1 MGARMKKLLW
11 VLFFFVMNIAIYG
24 GIEIVFERDLWN
36 LGRQADM
43 WELIVTI
50 ICVGILVFCMYKV
63 HTKLFKPT
71 VKRKFQLMD
80 LIFVFVTYIALRF
93 SSYLIHNLWSSM
105 AYGTGRTKLVD
116 FFFRANLPLTTDK
129 YIFAIEALGLVCFA
143 PLLEEFLFRGFLNN
157 LLRGKV
163 NTFVRMSIVSILFTA
178 VHFPTYIH
186 NWIQFLAYLIGY
198 IVLLLVYERRRSL
211 FDAILL
217 HSLYNGL
224 LVILFIEIPR
234 RFF

>member
-1 MGARMKKLLW
+1 MGARMKKPLW
-11 VLFFFVMNIAIYG
+11 VLFFFVAYIVIRG
-24 GIEIVFERDLWN
+24 GIEFVFELN
-36 LGRQADM
+36 SMKLGRQADM

-71 VKRKFQLMD
+71 VKRKIQLMD
-80 LIFVFVTYIALRF
+80 LIFVFVTYITLRF
-93 SSYLIHNLWSSM
+93 SIYLISLWSSM
-105 AYGTGRTKLVD
+105 AYGTGRSKLVD
-116 FFFRANLPLTTDK
+116 FFFRADLTLTTDK
-129 YIFAIEALGLVCFA
+129 FIFALDALGLVFIA
-143 PLLEEFLFRGFLNN
+143 PLIEEFLFRGFLNN

-163 NTFVRMSIVSILFTA
+163 NTFVRMSIVSILFA
-178 VHFPTYIH
+178 AIHFPTYIH
-186 NWIQFLAYLIGY
+186 NWIQFIAYLILS
-198 IVLLLVYERRRSL
+198 IVLFLVYERRRSL

-234 RFF
+234 HFF

>member
-1 MGARMKKLLW
+1 MVARLKKPLW
-11 VLFFFVMNIAIYG
+11 VLFFFVMNIAIYV
-24 GIEIVFERDLWN
+24 GIDFVFDMNLWN

-43 WELIVTI
+43 WKLIVTI
-50 ICVGILVFCMYKV
+50 ICVAILLIFMYRV

-80 LIFVFVTYIALRF
+80 LIFVFVTYITLRF
-93 SSYLIHNLWSSM
+93 SIYLISLWSSM
-105 AYGTGRTKLVD
+105 AYGTGRLKLVD
-116 FFFRANLPLTTDK
+116 FFFRADLTLTTDK
-129 YIFAIEALGLVCFA
+129 FIFALDALGLVFIA
-143 PLLEEFLFRGFLNN
+143 PIVEEFLFRGFLNN

-163 NTFVRMSIVSILFTA
+163 NTFIRMSIVSILFA
-178 VHFPTYIH
+178 AIHFPYYIH
-186 NWIQFLAYLIGY
+186 NWIQFIDYLIGS
-198 IVLLLVYERRRSL
+198 IVLFLVYERRRSL

>member
-1 MGARMKKLLW
+1 MGARLKKPLW
-11 VLFFFVMNIAIYG
+11 VLFFFVVNIVIYG
-24 GIEIVFERDLWN
+24 GIEFVFKMNLWN

-43 WELIVTI
+43 WKLIVTI
-50 ICVGILVFCMYKV
+50 ICVAILLIFMYRV

-80 LIFVFVTYIALRF
+80 LIFVFVTYIADMFL
-93 SSYLIHNLWSSM
+93 SYLIYNLWSSM

-129 YIFAIEALGLVCFA
+129 YIFALEALGLVCFA
-143 PLLEEFLFRGFLNN
+143 PLIEEFLFRGFLNN

-163 NTFVRMSIVSILFTA
+163 NAFVRMSIVSILFT
-178 VHFPTYIH
+178 VIHMPYIH
-186 NWIQFLAYLIGY
+186 NWIQFLAYLIGS
-198 IVLLLVYERRRSL
+198 IVLFLIYERRRSL

-217 HSLYNGL
+217 HSLSNGL

>member
-1 MGARMKKLLW
+1 MGARMKKPLW
-11 VLFFFVMNIAIYG
+11 VLFFFVMKIAINE
-24 GIEIVFERDLWN
+24 GIEFVFKMNLWN

-43 WELIVTI
+43 WKLIVTI
-50 ICVGILVFCMYKV
+50 ICVAILLIFMYRV

-80 LIFVFVTYIALRF
+80 LIFVFVTYVAVRF
-93 SSYLIHNLWSSM
+93 SSFLIYNLWSSM
-105 AYGTGRTKLVD
+105 AYGTGQSKLVD
-116 FFFRANLPLTTDK
+116 FFFRAGLPLTTDK
-129 YIFAIEALGLVCFA
+129 YIFALEALRIVCFA
-143 PLLEEFLFRGFLNN
+143 PLIEELFYRGFLNN

-163 NTFVRMSIVSILFTA
+163 NTFIRMSIVSILFA
-178 VHFPTYIH
+178 ALHFTYIH
-186 NWIQFLAYLIGY
+186 NWIQFLDYLIGS
-198 IVLLLVYERRRSL
+198 IVLFLVYERRRSL

>member
-1 MGARMKKLLW
+1 MGARMKKPLW
-11 VLFFFVMNIAIYG
+11 VLFFFVAYIVIRG

-80 LIFVFVTYIALRF
+80 LIFVFVTYITLRF
-93 SSYLIHNLWSSM
+93 SIYLISLWSSM
-105 AYGTGRTKLVD
+105 AYGTGRLKLVD
-116 FFFRANLPLTTDK
+116 FFFRADLTLTTDK
-129 YIFAIEALGLVCFA
+129 FIFALDALGLVFIA
-143 PLLEEFLFRGFLNN
+143 PIVEEFLFRGFLNN

-163 NTFVRMSIVSILFTA
+163 NTFIRMSIVSILFA
-178 VHFPTYIH
+178 AIHFPYYIH
-186 NWIQFLAYLIGY
+186 NWIQFIDYLIGS
-198 IVLLLVYERRRSL
+198 IVLFLVYERRRSL

-217 HSLYNGL
+217 HSLFNGL

>member
-1 MGARMKKLLW
+1 MVARLKKPLW
-11 VLFFFVMNIAIYG
+11 FLFFFVAYIVIRG

-50 ICVGILVFCMYKV
+50 ICVGILIFCMYRV

-80 LIFVFVTYIALRF
+80 LIFVFVTYITLRF
-93 SSYLIHNLWSSM
+93 SSYLIYNLWSSM
-105 AYGTGRTKLVD
+105 AYGTGRSKLVD

-129 YIFAIEALGLVCFA
+129 YIFALEALSIVVIA
-143 PLLEEFLFRGFLNN
+143 PFVEEFLFRGFLNN

-163 NTFVRMSIVSILFTA
+163 NTFIRMSIVSILFA
-178 VHFPTYIH
+178 ALHFTYIH
-186 NWIQFLAYLIGY
+186 NWIQFIDYLIGS
-198 IVLLLVYERRRSL
+198 IVLFLVYERRRSL

-217 HSLYNGL
+217 HSLFNGL

>member
-1 MGARMKKLLW
+1 MGARLKKPLW
-11 VLFFFVMNIAIYG
+11 VLFFFVVNIVIYG
-24 GIEIVFERDLWN
+24 GIEFVFKMNLWN

-43 WELIVTI
+43 WKLIVTI
-50 ICVGILVFCMYKV
+50 ICVAILLIFMYRV

-80 LIFVFVTYIALRF
+80 LIFVFVTYIADMFL
-93 SSYLIHNLWSSM
+93 SYLIYNLWSSM

-129 YIFAIEALGLVCFA
+129 YIFALEALGLVCFA
-143 PLLEEFLFRGFLNN
+143 PLIEEFLFRGFLNN

-163 NTFVRMSIVSILFTA
+163 NTFIRMSIVSILFA
-178 VHFPTYIH
+178 AIHFPYYIH
-186 NWIQFLAYLIGY
+186 NWIQFIDYLIGS
-198 IVLLLVYERRRSL
+198 IVLFLVYERRRSL

>member
-1 MGARMKKLLW
+1 MGARMKKPLW
-11 VLFFFVMNIAIYG
+11 FLFFFVAYIVIRG

-50 ICVGILVFCMYKV
+50 ICVGILFIFMYHV
-63 HTKLFKPT
+63 HTKLFKPK
-71 VKRKFQLMD
+71 VKRKIQLKD
-80 LIFVFVTYIALRF
+80 LIFVFLTYIAVRF
-93 SSYLIHNLWSSM
+93 SDYLIYSLWSSM
-105 AYGTGRTKLVD
+105 AYGTDRTKLVD
-116 FFFRANLPLTTDK
+116 FFFKATRTITADK
-129 YIFAIEALGLVCFA
+129 FVFALEALELVCIA
-143 PLLEEFLFRGFLNN
+143 PLIEELFYRGFLNN

-163 NTFVRMSIVSILFTA
+163 NAFVRMSIVSILFTV
-178 VHFPTYIH
+178 VHMPYIH
-186 NWIQFLAYLIGY
+186 NWIQFLAYLIGS
-198 IVLLLVYERRRSL
+198 IVLFLIYERRRSL

-217 HSLYNGL
+217 HSLLNGL

>member
-1 MGARMKKLLW
+1 MGARLKKPLW
-11 VLFFFVMNIAIYG
+11 VLFFFVAYIVIRG
-24 GIEIVFERDLWN
+24 GIEIVFEMNLWN

-50 ICVGILVFCMYKV
+50 ICVAILLIFMYRV

-80 LIFVFVTYIALRF
+80 LIFVFVTYITLRF
-93 SSYLIHNLWSSM
+93 SIYLISLWSSW
-105 AYGTGRTKLVD
+105 AYGTGRLKLVD
-116 FFFRANLPLTTDK
+116 FFFRADLTLTTDK
-129 YIFAIEALGLVCFA
+129 FIFALDALGLVFIA
-143 PLLEEFLFRGFLNN
+143 PFVEEFLFRGFLNN

-163 NTFVRMSIVSILFTA
+163 NTFIRMSIVSILFA
-178 VHFPTYIH
+178 ALHFPTYIH
-186 NWIQFLAYLIGY
+186 NWIQFIAYLILA
-198 IVLLLVYERRRSL
+198 IVLFLVYERRRSL

-224 LVILFIEIPR
+224 LIILFIEIPR

>member
-1 MGARMKKLLW
+1 MVARLKKPLW
-11 VLFFFVMNIAIYG
+11 VLFFFVAYIVIRG

-50 ICVGILVFCMYKV
+50 ICVGILIFCMYRV

-80 LIFVFVTYIALRF
+80 LIFVFVTYITLRF
-93 SSYLIHNLWSSM
+93 SSYLISLWSSM
-105 AYGTGRTKLVD
+105 AYGTGRSKLVD
-116 FFFRANLPLTTDK
+116 FFFRADLTLTTDK
-129 YIFAIEALGLVCFA
+129 FIFALDALGLVFIA
-143 PLLEEFLFRGFLNN
+143 PFVEEFLFRGFLNN

-163 NTFVRMSIVSILFTA
+163 NTFIRMSIVSIPFAAL
-178 VHFPTYIH
+178 HFPTYIH
-186 NWIQFLAYLIGY
+186 NWIQFIAYLILS
-198 IVLLLVYERRRSL
+198 IVLFLVYERRRSL

>member
-1 MGARMKKLLW
+1 MVARLKKPLW
-11 VLFFFVMNIAIYG
+11 FLFFFVAYIVIRG

-71 VKRKFQLMD
+71 VKRKIQLMD
-80 LIFVFVTYIALRF
+80 LTFVFVTYITLRF
-93 SSYLIHNLWSSM
+93 SSYLISLWSSM
-105 AYGTGRTKLVD
+105 AYGTGRSKLVD

-129 YIFAIEALGLVCFA
+129 YIFALEALSIVVIA
-143 PLLEEFLFRGFLNN
+143 PFVEEFLFRGFLNN

-163 NTFVRMSIVSILFTA
+163 NTFIRMSIVSILFA
-178 VHFPTYIH
+178 AIHFPYYIH
-186 NWIQFLAYLIGY
+186 NWIQFLAYLIIS
-198 IVLLLVYERRRSL
+198 IVLFLVYERRRSL

-217 HSLYNGL
+217 HSLFNGL

>member
-1 MGARMKKLLW
+1 MGARMKKPLW
-11 VLFFFVMNIAIYG
+11 VLFFFVAYIVIRG
-24 GIEIVFERDLWN
+24 GIEFVFELN
-36 LGRQADM
+36 SMKLGRQADM

-80 LIFVFVTYIALRF
+80 LIFVFVTYVAVRF
-93 SSYLIHNLWSSM
+93 SIYLISLWSSM
-105 AYGTGRTKLVD
+105 AYGTGRSKLVD
-116 FFFRANLPLTTDK
+116 FFFRADLTLTTDK
-129 YIFAIEALGLVCFA
+129 FIFALDALGLVFIA
-143 PLLEEFLFRGFLNN
+143 PLIEEFLFRGFLNN

-163 NTFVRMSIVSILFTA
+163 NTFVRMSIVSILFA
-178 VHFPTYIH
+178 AIHFPTYIH
-186 NWIQFLAYLIGY
+186 NWIQFLAYLILS
-198 IVLLLVYERRRSL
+198 IVLFLVYERRRSL

-234 RFF
+234 HFF

>member
-1 MGARMKKLLW
+1 MGARLKKPLW
-11 VLFFFVMNIAIYG
+11 VLFFFVVNIVIYG
-24 GIEIVFERDLWN
+24 GIEFVFKMNLWN

-43 WELIVTI
+43 WKLIVTI
-50 ICVGILVFCMYKV
+50 ICVAILLIFMYRV

-80 LIFVFVTYIALRF
+80 LIFVFVTYIADMFL
-93 SSYLIHNLWSSM
+93 SYLIYNLWSSM
-105 AYGTGRTKLVD
+105 AYGTGRSNLVN
-116 FFFRANLPLTTDK
+116 FFFRVNLPLTTDK
-129 YIFAIEALGLVCFA
+129 YIFALNALQLVCFA
-143 PLLEEFLFRGFLNN
+143 PLIEEFLFRGFLNN

-163 NTFVRMSIVSILFTA
+163 NTFVRMSIVSILFA
-178 VHFPTYIH
+178 AIHMPYYIQ
-186 NWIQFLAYLIGY
+186 NWIQFIAYFIGS
-198 IVLLLVYERRRSL
+198 IILLLVYERRRSL

-217 HSLYNGL
+217 HSLSNGL

>member
-1 MGARMKKLLW
+1 MGARLKKPLW
-11 VLFFFVMNIAIYG
+11 VLFFFVVNIAINE
-24 GIEIVFERDLWN
+24 GIEFVFKMNLWN
-36 LGRQADM
+36 LGRQVDM
-43 WELIVTI
+43 WKLIVTI
-50 ICVGILVFCMYKV
+50 ICVGILLFCMYKV

-80 LIFVFVTYIALRF
+80 LIFVFVTYITLRF
-93 SSYLIHNLWSSM
+93 SSYLIYNLWSSI

-116 FFFRANLPLTTDK
+116 FFFRAHLPLTTDK
-129 YIFAIEALGLVCFA
+129 FIFALEALGLVCFA

-163 NTFVRMSIVSILFTA
+163 NTFIRMSIVSILFTVA
-178 VHFPTYIH
+178 HMPYIH
-186 NWIQFLAYLIGY
+186 NWIQFIDYLIGS
-198 IVLLLVYERRRSL
+198 IVLFLVYERRRSL
-211 FDAILL
+211 FDSILL

-224 LVILFIEIPR
+224 LLILFIEIPR

>member
-1 MGARMKKLLW
+1 MVARLKKPLW
-11 VLFFFVMNIAIYG
+11 FLFFFVAYIVIRG

-43 WELIVTI
+43 WKLIVTI
-50 ICVGILVFCMYKV
+50 ICVAILLIFMYRV

-80 LIFVFVTYIALRF
+80 LIFVFVTYITLRF
-93 SSYLIHNLWSSM
+93 SSYLIYNLWSSM
-105 AYGTGRTKLVD
+105 AYGTGRSKLVD
-116 FFFRANLPLTTDK
+116 FFFRADLTLTTDK
-129 YIFAIEALGLVCFA
+129 FIFSLDALGLVFIA
-143 PLLEEFLFRGFLNN
+143 PFVEEFVFRGFLNN

-163 NTFVRMSIVSILFTA
+163 NTFIRMSIVSILFA
-178 VHFPTYIH
+178 AIHFPYYIH
-186 NWIQFLAYLIGY
+186 NWIQFIDYLIGS
-198 IVLLLVYERRRSL
+198 IVLFLVYERRRSL

-217 HSLYNGL
+217 HSLFNGL

>member
-1 MGARMKKLLW
+1 MGARLKKPLW
-11 VLFFFVMNIAIYG
+11 VLFFFVAWITILA
-24 GIEIVFERDLWN
+24 GIEIVFKRDLWN

-43 WELIVTI
+43 WKLIVTI
-50 ICVGILVFCMYKV
+50 ICVGILLFCMYKV

-80 LIFVFVTYIALRF
+80 LIFVFVMYIADTF
-93 SSYLIHNLWSSM
+93 SSYLISLWSSM
-105 AYGTGRTKLVD
+105 TYGTSRINLVN
-116 FFFRANLPLTTDK
+116 FFFKMNLPLTTDK
-129 YIFAIEALGLVCFA
+129 YIFALEALRLVCFA
-143 PLLEEFLFRGFLNN
+143 PLIEEFLFRGFLNN

-163 NTFVRMSIVSILFTA
+163 NTFVRMSIVSILFA
-178 VHFPTYIH
+178 AIHIPYYIQ
-186 NWIQFLAYLIGY
+186 NWIQFIAYFIGS
-198 IVLLLVYERRRSL
+198 IILFLVYERRRSL

-224 LVILFIEIPR
+224 LVILFIEIPK

>member
-1 MGARMKKLLW
+1 MGDRIKKTLW
-11 VLFFFVMNIAIYG
+11 FLFFFVAYIVIRG
-24 GIEIVFERDLWN
+24 GIEFVFKMNLWN

-50 ICVGILVFCMYKV
+50 ICVGVLVFCMYKV

-71 VKRKFQLMD
+71 VKRKIQLMD
-80 LIFVFVTYIALRF
+80 LIFVFVTYITLRF
-93 SSYLIHNLWSSM
+93 SIYLISLWSSM
-105 AYGTGRTKLVD
+105 AYGTGRSKLVD
-116 FFFRANLPLTTDK
+116 FFFRADLTLTTDK
-129 YIFAIEALGLVCFA
+129 FIFALDALGLVFIA
-143 PLLEEFLFRGFLNN
+143 PLIEEFLFRGFLNN

-163 NTFVRMSIVSILFTA
+163 NTFVRMSIVSILFA
-178 VHFPTYIH
+178 AIHFPTYIH
-186 NWIQFLAYLIGY
+186 NWIEFLAYLILS
-198 IVLLLVYERRRSL
+198 IVLFLVYERRRSL